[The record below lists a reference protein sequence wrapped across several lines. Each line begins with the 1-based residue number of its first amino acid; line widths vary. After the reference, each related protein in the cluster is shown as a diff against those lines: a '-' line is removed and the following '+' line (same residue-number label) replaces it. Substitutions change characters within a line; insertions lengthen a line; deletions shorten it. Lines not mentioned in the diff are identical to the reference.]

1 MYFQIIIDY
10 LMNMEAVYK
19 HVRHFNEYN
28 HYYTLHEQQKHSISF
43 NISAT
48 VACNSDELTMKKKI
62 HQSISD
68 ISNSPGNVNGVAW
81 KFKANRSKN
90 WNHNKL
96 KPIRSW
102 SNSDWKH
109 ELGQKMLIPNDESI
123 SFIQS
128 QQENLLVGVI
138 WDVILMKKHRFL
150 SHRK

>member
-48 VACNSDELTMKKKI
+48 VACNSDELTMKKNTPKHKRHFKFTRYYI
-62 HQSISD
+62 
-68 ISNSPGNVNGVAW
+68 GVAW

-90 WNHNKL
+90 RSHNKL

-102 SNSDWKH
+102 SNSDWMH
-109 ELGQKMLIPNDESI
+109 ELGQKMLIPMMKA
-123 SFIQS
+123 FHLF
-128 QQENLLVGVI
+128 NLS
-138 WDVILMKKHRFL
+138 KKTY
-150 SHRK
+150 